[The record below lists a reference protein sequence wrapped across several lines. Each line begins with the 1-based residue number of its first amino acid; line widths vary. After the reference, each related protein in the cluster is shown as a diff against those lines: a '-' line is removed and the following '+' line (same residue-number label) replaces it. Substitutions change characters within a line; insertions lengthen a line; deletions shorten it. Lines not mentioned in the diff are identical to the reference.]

1 MVESG
6 TAIFVGRERSLGATL
21 NVVND
26 RVKFYANNLLVLANA
41 VLSNTDLLVINLKT
55 VETVLKLLLLGSK
68 AVLDIGK
75 AVKVDG
81 VPVTLAWCNA
91 VASGVVNIS
100 KS

>member
-1 MVESG
+1 MVERG

-26 RVKFYANNLLVLANA
+26 RVKFYPNIMLVRANA
-41 VLSNTDLLVINLKT
+41 VLSYTDLLVINLKT
-55 VETVLKLLLLGSK
+55 VETVLKLLLLGSR
-68 AVLDIGK
+68 AVVDIGK

-91 VASGVVNIS
+91 LASGVVNIS